1 MINAL
6 STPPDDAVRRF
17 WDRYLESLHQQ
28 GIKPPADRWYVI
40 RAEAYIRSTTGRRL
54 TEHTPIDVQQYF
66 ADLGRIGRMSDWQFR
81 QTVDAIQK
89 LFRLVGV
96 PWLRE
101 VDWNFW
107 RDSAQSLSSNHPTI
121 ARASH
126 QPTLPPLSNETVPI
140 PENSAAQNTSAI
152 DRLVTVIRQ
161 RNYSIRTEEA
171 YRSWVERF
179 LAFIHHRDPLAA
191 GVAGVVSFLETLA
204 VRNNVA
210 ASTQNQ
216 ALNALMFFYDQALK
230 QPLGDLGSF
239 VRAKRPSRLPVV
251 LTRNEVQRLLNQLE
265 GTYHLMASLLYGT
278 GTRLMECLR
287 LRVKDIDF
295 TYRQILVRDGKGQKD
310 RITPL
315 PEKLIKPL
323 HTHLQKAQALHN
335 EDLRQ
340 GYGEVYLPFALAKKY
355 PHAAGEWRWQYVF
368 PSGRLSVDPRS
379 GAIRRHHLHEN
390 SLQKAVKQAT
400 TAAHLIKPVNCH
412 ALRHSFATHLL
423 ESGYDI
429 RTVQELLGHKDV
441 STTMIYT
448 HVLNRGGRG
457 VVSPLDAL

>member
-6 STPPDDAVRRF
+6 STPSDTIRRF
-17 WDRYLESLHQQ
+17 WDRYLEILHKI

-40 RAEAYIRSTTGRRL
+40 HAEAYIRASHGRRL
-54 TEHTPIDVQQYF
+54 AEQTPTDVDCYLSE
-66 ADLGRIGRMSDWQFR
+66 LGRIGRIRAWQFR
-81 QTVDAIQK
+81 QVVNALQK
-89 LFRLVGV
+89 LFELVGV
-96 PWLRE
+96 PWLQE
-101 VDWNFW
+101 VDWDFW
-107 RDSAQSLSSNHPTI
+107 RDSAQTLQSDHPTI
-121 ARASH
+121 ARASG
-126 QPTLPPLSNETVPI
+126 QSVTPLPNTATLDSKSGVKQDATL
-140 PENSAAQNTSAI
+140 I

-161 RNYSIRTEEA
+161 RNYSIRTETA

-179 LAFIHHRDPLAA
+179 LAFIQHRDPRTA
-191 GVAGVVSFLETLA
+191 GATAVVSFLETLA
-204 VRNNVA
+204 VQGNVA

-216 ALNALMFFYDQALK
+216 ALNALTFFYDQALE

-251 LTRNEVQRLLNQLE
+251 LTRGEVQRLLDQME
-265 GTYHLMASLLYGT
+265 GTHRLMASLMYGT
-278 GTRLMECLR
+278 GMRLMECLR
-287 LRVKDIDF
+287 LRVQDVDF
-295 TYRQILVRDGKGQKD
+295 AYGQILVRDGKGQKD

-315 PEKLIKPL
+315 PQKLIEPL
-323 HTHLQKAQALHN
+323 RAHLEKAQTLHIK
-335 EDLRQ
+335 DLRQ

-355 PHAAGEWRWQYVF
+355 PNAAKEWRWQYVF

-379 GAIRRHHLHEN
+379 GTIRRHHLHEN
-390 SLQKAVKQAT
+390 SLQKAVKKAA
-400 TAAHLIKPVNCH
+400 TAARLVKSANCH

-457 VVSPLDAL
+457 VVSPLDTI